1 MVVLSMV
8 RFNLFLETRMKI
20 LAILVLVSI
29 AAVFAM
35 VIPTVAYAD
44 PPHCD
49 RTGYPLC
56 YDLGHAAGQAAGSGP
71 CPTGHSRNYCVGW
84 KDGINGVNGNDID
97 CENPNQPKG
106 IVAGCPNDK

>member
-8 RFNLFLETRMKI
+8 RFNLFFERRMKI
-20 LAILVLVSI
+20 LAILVLVAI

-56 YDLGHAAGQAAGSGP
+56 YDLGHAAGQAAGSAP
-71 CPTGHSRNYCVGW
+71 CPSGHSHNFCVGW
-84 KDGINGVNGNDID
+84 NDAVNGREDD
-97 CENPNQPKG
+97 TCENPNQPKG
-106 IVAGCPNDK
+106 IVAGYPNDK